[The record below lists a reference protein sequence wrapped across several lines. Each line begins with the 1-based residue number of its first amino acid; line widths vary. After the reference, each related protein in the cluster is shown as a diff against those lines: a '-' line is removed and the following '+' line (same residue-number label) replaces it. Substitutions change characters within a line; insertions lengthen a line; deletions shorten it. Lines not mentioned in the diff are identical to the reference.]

1 MNKPLLLVLLF
12 LVLALISNTSLSD
25 DTNHR
30 FILMS
35 GLEWQPLNPARGDKS
50 PLAAT
55 LWGNRNG
62 IMATGFLVK
71 FVDGFSSPPHIH
83 NVSYRGIVID
93 GHIHNDDP
101 NAEKMWM
108 PSGSFWTQPA
118 GDIHVTAAKGEYNLA
133 YIEIDNG
140 PYLVHSTDDAFDNGE
155 RPVNIDKSNIV
166 WIRQEIS
173 SSSDEIALAYLWG
186 TPDNSQSYGVL
197 VKIPAGFTMDIHNN
211 GTIFHAVVVEGQIS
225 YQPDKEAKHNMIP
238 GSYFNNNNDSPGR
251 IYANQ
256 ESIIYVRTN
265 GKLAYSRE

>member
-1 MNKPLLLVLLF
+1 MKKPLLIVPIF

-50 PLAAT
+50 PMAAT
-55 LWGNRNG
+55 LWGDRNG

-83 NVSYRGIVID
+83 NVSYRGLVID

-118 GDIHVTAAKGEYNLA
+118 GEIHITAAKGEYNLA
-133 YIEIDNG
+133 YIEIDKG
-140 PYLVHSTDDAFDNGE
+140 PYLVHPTDDAFDNGE
-155 RPVNIDKSNIV
+155 RPVNMVKSNIV
-166 WIRQEIS
+166 WVQQGMS
-173 SSSDEIALAYLWG
+173 SSSDGIALAYLWG
-186 TPDNSQSYGVL
+186 TPDNGQSYGVL
-197 VKIPAGFTMDIHNN
+197 AKIPAGFTMDIHSN
-211 GTIFHAVVVEGQIS
+211 GTIFHAVVVEGQIN
-225 YQPDKEAKHNMIP
+225 YQPGEAARHNMTP
-238 GSYFNNNNDSPGR
+238 GSYFSDNKDSPAS
-251 IYANQ
+251 IHAKQ
-256 ESIIYVRTN
+256 ESIVYVRTN
-265 GKLAYSRE
+265 GTLDFLQK